1 MTRLFKSYSLII
13 FFNTLNYFVIRT
25 FSHFFRGTFTS
36 DKSYES
42 YILLPGR
49 LRVLEDSV
57 LDVEAG
63 KSFRAEILLRPAD
76 EVPDGRGLARRDV
89 DGQPE
94 VDHFQTARHE
104 EEVCRLD
111 VGVNDAVLV
120 DRLHDLGQVALIRPR
135 WL

>member
-1 MTRLFKSYSLII
+1 MII
-13 FFNTLNYFVIRT
+13 FFNTLHYFVIRI

-76 EVPDGRGLARRDV
+76 KVPDGRGLAGRDV

-94 VDHFQTARHE
+94 VDHFQTARDE

-120 DRLHDLGQVALIRPR
+120 DRLHNLGQVALIRPR